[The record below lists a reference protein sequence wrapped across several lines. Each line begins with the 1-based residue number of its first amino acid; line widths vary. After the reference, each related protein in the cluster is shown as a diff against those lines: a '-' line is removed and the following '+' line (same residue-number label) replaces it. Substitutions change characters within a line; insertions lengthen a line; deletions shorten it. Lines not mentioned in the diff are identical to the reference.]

1 MRDFTLHQALHQ
13 GLFHNE
19 NSSFLF
25 PEKDFTKTCLGAA
38 LLITFAFSLLKPV
51 NQSLAY
57 SQLKAKERELLGYI
71 ALRTGQPVHHISPD
85 YEFWTPEEINRA
97 YYGESYENQ
106 SDVIAL
112 AKDGDIIL
120 AQGYDVEAEPEVLL
134 HELYHVVVTEND
146 IRHRCR
152 AEEERAAYDLQIEY
166 VDEIGFGRKPS
177 PLFLLFLNCD
187 MAAY

>member
-1 MRDFTLHQALHQ
+1 MRDFTLHQGLYQ
-13 GLFHNE
+13 GLFHHE
-19 NSSFLF
+19 KSSPAF
-25 PEKDFTKTCLGAA
+25 PVKAFTKSCFGAA
-38 LLITFAFSLLKPV
+38 LLIIFAFSLLEPA

-57 SQLKAKERELLGYI
+57 SQLKAKERELLSYI

-97 YYGESYENQ
+97 YYGDSYENQ

-134 HELYHVVVTEND
+134 HELFHVVVTENE
-146 IRHRCR
+146 IQYRCR

-166 VDEIGFGRKPS
+166 ADEIGFGRKPS